1 MTKLEKGRLGETI
14 AAEFLQQHGYT
25 ILERNYRC
33 GKSEID
39 LIAAKQS
46 LLSFLEVKLRKDYR
60 FGYPENHVKPAQ
72 ITAIKRA
79 AEHYLA
85 QLNYRPA
92 AIRFDIIA
100 IKFDRTLHEIQHLKD
115 VFY

>member
-1 MTKLEKGRLGETI
+1 MTKSEKGRLGEII
-14 AAEFLQQHGYT
+14 ASEFLEQKGYT
-25 ILERNYRC
+25 ILERNYRF

-39 LIAAKQS
+39 IIASKQPF
-46 LLSFLEVKLRKDYR
+46 LSFLEVKLRKSYN
-60 FGYPENHVKPAQ
+60 FGYPENHLKSTQ
-72 ITAIKRA
+72 IRAIKRA
-79 AEHYLA
+79 AEHYLT
-85 QLNYRPA
+85 QLDQLPA